1 MPRSSWTVLGHF
13 GDTNS
18 GSINSHHILGGEVE
32 LTERNW
38 PLPRSA
44 GNGSGILPRPCG
56 WRWIVL
62 ENKITLDEK
71 SIHRAK
77 GCSGQLS
84 IQYIYSMNP
93 TDRYF
98 WTSTLQN
105 KAFSNQ
111 NKGHLVFRYIIHV
124 YNYNSLHAESQV
136 PVVGFPLHFCCATI
150 WPCSIRG
157 PTSFPGSCRK
167 RSMKR
172 WSFGCPRKLGSKVTN
187 G

>member
-136 PVVGFPLHFCCATI
+136 PVVGFPFISVALPYGRVQSAGRQA
-150 WPCSIRG
+150 SRG
-157 PTSFPGSCRK
+157 VAERGVWSVEVLDVPGS
-167 RSMKR
+167 
-172 WSFGCPRKLGSKVTN
+172 
-187 G
+187 